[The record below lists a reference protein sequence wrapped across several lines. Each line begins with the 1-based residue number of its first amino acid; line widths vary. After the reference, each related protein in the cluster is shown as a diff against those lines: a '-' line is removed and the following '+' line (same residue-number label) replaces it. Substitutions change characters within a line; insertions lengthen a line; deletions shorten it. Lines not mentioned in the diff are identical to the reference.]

1 MIVAHREPTRDPLS
15 KAPEAAAHAL
25 PDGLKRLEAGGPT
38 CGVDADALG

>member
-1 MIVAHREPTRDPLS
+1 MIVAHQESTRDPLG
-15 KAPEAAAHAL
+15 KAAHAAAHAL